1 MASGDIGSGDL
12 ARVARSTLVVMLIV
26 GLAMLTVQ
34 FSFVFLLIFSAVLV
48 ATLIRAA
55 GWPFRRVG
63 MKDTPSVFL
72 GLLLILVVLG
82 LCGWLF
88 GAQLTE
94 QFTEVAS
101 QLPQAFEQA
110 RSLAEQV
117 PFLNSFLSGTPDI
130 QSMMGRAVSFAFGAV
145 GAITN
150 LVLVIVAAIYFALD
164 PGLYTRGVEKLFPKS
179 EGARVREALS
189 ASGQALNQWL
199 IAQFATMLIVG
210 FLIWGGL
217 SMVGVPSAAAL
228 GVISGLTN
236 FIPLIGPFIGAAPG
250 ILLALAQG
258 SDAILWTIVVYVIA
272 QQLEGN
278 VLTPMIQKY
287 AVSIPPAVLLFALA
301 ALGSLFG
308 MIGVIVA
315 APLAV
320 VIYVLITLL
329 WVRDT
334 LGHEADIAEID
345 APPPPDSNAPEGSK
359 QGH

>member
-1 MASGDIGSGDL
+1 MGSADM
-12 ARVARSTLVVMLIV
+12 ARVARSTLVILLIV
-26 GLAMLTVQ
+26 GLALLTVQ

-55 GWPFRRVG
+55 GAPFRRVG
-63 MKDTPSVFL
+63 MGDMPSVFL
-72 GLLLILVVLG
+72 GLFLILAVLAA
-82 LCGWLF
+82 CGFLF

-94 QFTEVAS
+94 QFTEVAQ
-101 QLPQAFEQA
+101 QLPTAFEQA
-110 RSLAEQV
+110 RSLVEQV
-117 PFLNSFLSGTPDI
+117 PFLNSFLTGTPDI
-130 QSMMGRAVSFAFGAV
+130 QSIMGRAVSFAFGAV
-145 GAITN
+145 GAVTN
-150 LVLVIVAAIYFALD
+150 LVLVIVAAIYLALD
-164 PGLYTRGVEKLFPKS
+164 PDLYMRGVEKLFPKS
-179 EGARVREALS
+179 GGERVREALS

-210 FLIWGGL
+210 TLIWVGL
-217 SMVGVPSAAAL
+217 MIVGVPSAAAL

-250 ILLALAQG
+250 VLLALVQG
-258 SDAILWTIVVYVIA
+258 SDTILWTIVVYVIA

-308 MIGVIVA
+308 MIGVVVA

-320 VIYVLITLL
+320 VLYVLVTLL

-334 LGHEADIAEID
+334 LGHDADIAEID
-345 APPPPDSNAPEGSK
+345 APAPADSNAPEAMKAGSET
-359 QGH
+359 QH